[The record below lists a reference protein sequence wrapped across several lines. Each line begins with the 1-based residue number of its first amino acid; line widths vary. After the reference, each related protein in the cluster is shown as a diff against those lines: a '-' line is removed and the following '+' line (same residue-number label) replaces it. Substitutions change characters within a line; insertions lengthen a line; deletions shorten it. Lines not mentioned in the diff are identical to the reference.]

1 MAAAIS
7 SRPAFS
13 RSATIS
19 SIGWPGNNSTKACS
33 LAASSSGRRTAYF
46 LAVFTGAAGFF
57 HRSSKGLNF
66 TSTPPYR
73 TVTTGYYRPRG
84 HSISAQSS
92 SRPSNSP
99 HVGNSPHAADG
110 PTADGGGWRR
120 NLSGVFAYS
129 SRALALVWS
138 TNRTLSVSLALLTL
152 VAGVL
157 PAGIAYVGAQI
168 VDAVIHAAELHR
180 RTGATM
186 LTDVVRY
193 VALEALLV
201 AATSMAQRGISL
213 AQSLLRAQ
221 LGQRVNVMIL
231 EKALTLDLTQF
242 EDSEFYDK
250 LTRARREASSR
261 PLSLVMRTFALG
273 QNAVSLISFGGLLY
287 RFSPWA
293 VLLLVLAGL
302 PAFLAEA
309 KFSGE
314 AFRLFRWRAP
324 ESRMQIYLESVLARE
339 DYAKE
344 VKLFDLGPRFLDR
357 YRDIFTRLYREDRD
371 LTLRRDAWGFGLGLL
386 GIASLYGGYAWIAAE
401 TVLGAMTVGQMTMY
415 LMLFRQGQTAV
426 SAALSAVSGLYEDN
440 LYLSN
445 LFEYLEQP
453 NGRSGGEAKRG
464 PSPGDGIRFENVEF
478 IYPGAATPAL
488 SGIDLQ
494 VRPGES
500 LALVGQNGSGKT
512 TLIKLLT
519 RLYRPSQGR
528 ILLDGLDLKEWDE
541 TTLRQRIG
549 VIFQDFARYQMLVG
563 ENIGAGDV
571 RAFDDESRWRSAA
584 AQGLAAEFVETLP
597 AGYHTQLG
605 KWFKDGRELSGGQ
618 WQKIA
623 LARAF
628 MRNEA
633 DILVL
638 DEPTAAIDAGAEAEV
653 FEHFRELTRNR
664 IAIVISHRF
673 STVRMADQY
682 WCSRKAVSS
691 N

>member
-1 MAAAIS
+1 
-7 SRPAFS
+7 
-13 RSATIS
+13 
-19 SIGWPGNNSTKACS
+19 
-33 LAASSSGRRTAYF
+33 
-46 LAVFTGAAGFF
+46 VFE
-57 HRSSKGLNF
+57 
-66 TSTPPYR
+66 Y
-73 TVTTGYYRPRG
+73 
-84 HSISAQSS
+84 
-92 SRPSNSP
+92 
-99 HVGNSPHAADG
+99 
-110 PTADGGGWRR
+110 GG
-120 NLSGVFAYS
+120 
-129 SRALALVWS
+129 RALGLVWS
-138 TNRTLSVSLALLTL
+138 TNKALSITLAVLTL
-152 VAGVL
+152 IAGVL
-157 PAGIAYVGAQI
+157 PAGVAYVGAQI
-168 VDAVIHAAELHR
+168 VDAVIHAADLHHR
-180 RTGATM
+180 SGTTY
-186 LTDVVRY
+186 LNDVVRF

-201 AATSMAQRGISL
+201 AATAMAQRGISL
-213 AQSLLRAQ
+213 SQSLLRAQ

-261 PLSLVMRTFALG
+261 PLSLVMRTFALA

-309 KFSGE
+309 KFSGD

-324 ESRMQIYLESVLARE
+324 ESRMQVYLESVLARE

-344 VKLFDLGPRFLDR
+344 VKLFDLGPRLLDR
-357 YRDIFTRLYREDRD
+357 YREIFTRLYREDRD

-386 GIASLYGGYAWIAAE
+386 GTVALYGGYVWIAVE

-415 LMLFRQGQTAV
+415 LMLFRQGQAAV

-453 NGRSGGEAKRG
+453 VGHGGAKGEKVTG
-464 PSPGDGIRFENVEF
+464 PDPGDGIRFEEVEF
-478 IYPGAATPAL
+478 VYPGEATPAL
-488 SGIDLQ
+488 SGINLH

-519 RLYRPSQGR
+519 RLYEPTRGR
-528 ILLDGLDLKEWDE
+528 VLLDGLDLKEWDE
-541 TTLRQRIG
+541 TALRQRIG

-571 RAFDDESRWRSAA
+571 RAFDDEARWRSAA
-584 AQGLAAEFVETLP
+584 AKGLAAEFVEQLP
-597 AGYHTQLG
+597 GGYQTQLG

-628 MRNEA
+628 MRSDA

-673 STVRMADQY
+673 STVRMTDQILVLEEGRIVERGSHEALMAADGQY
-682 WCSRKAVSS
+682 AKLFTLQARGYR
-691 N
+691 

>member
-1 MAAAIS
+1 MFGVFEY
-7 SRPAFS
+7 SRRALQLVWTTDKLLCI
-13 RSATIS
+13 A
-19 SIGWPGNNSTKACS
+19 
-33 LAASSSGRRTAYF
+33 LAA
-46 LAVFTGAAGFF
+46 
-57 HRSSKGLNF
+57 
-66 TSTPPYR
+66 
-73 TVTTGYYRPRG
+73 
-84 HSISAQSS
+84 
-92 SRPSNSP
+92 
-99 HVGNSPHAADG
+99 
-110 PTADGGGWRR
+110 
-120 NLSGVFAYS
+120 
-129 SRALALVWS
+129 
-138 TNRTLSVSLALLTL
+138 LTL
-152 VAGVL
+152 VAGIL
-157 PAGIAYVGAQI
+157 PAGIAYVGSLI
-168 VDAVIHAAELHR
+168 VDAVIHAADLHR
-180 RTGATM
+180 RTGTM
-186 LTDVVRY
+186 AFADVAAY

-201 AATSMAQRGISL
+201 ALTSMAQRGISL

-261 PLSLVMRTFALG
+261 PLSLVMRTFGLL
-273 QNAVSLISFGGLLY
+273 QNAVSLLSFGGLLV

-293 VLLLVLAGL
+293 VVLLVLAGL
-302 PAFLAEA
+302 PAFLAET

-339 DYAKE
+339 DTAKE
-344 VKLFDLGPRFLDR
+344 VKLFQLGPRLLDR
-357 YRDIFTRLYREDRD
+357 YREIFARLYREDRD
-371 LTLRRDAWGFGLGLL
+371 LTVRRDAWGFGLGLV
-386 GIASLYGGYAWIAAE
+386 GICTLYGGYAWIAAE

-415 LMLFRQGQTAV
+415 LMLFRQGQAAV
-426 SAALSAVSGLYEDN
+426 SAALSAISGLYEDN

-453 NGRSGGEAKRG
+453 VARSSGRATAG
-464 PSPGDGIRFENVEF
+464 PKPGDGIRFEAVEF
-478 IYPGAATPAL
+478 IYPGAAAPAL
-488 SGIDLQ
+488 SGIDLH
-494 VRPGES
+494 VKPGQS

-519 RLYRPSQGR
+519 RLYQPTQGR
-528 ILLDGLDLKEWDE
+528 ILLDGLDLREWDE
-541 TTLRQRIG
+541 TALRQRIG

-571 RAFDDESRWRSAA
+571 RAFDDEARWRNAA
-584 AQGLAAEFVETLP
+584 EQGLAADFVEGLP

-673 STVRMADQY
+673 STVRMTDQILVLEDGRIVERGSHESLMAADGRYAHLFTLQARGY
-682 WCSRKAVSS
+682 R
-691 N
+691 